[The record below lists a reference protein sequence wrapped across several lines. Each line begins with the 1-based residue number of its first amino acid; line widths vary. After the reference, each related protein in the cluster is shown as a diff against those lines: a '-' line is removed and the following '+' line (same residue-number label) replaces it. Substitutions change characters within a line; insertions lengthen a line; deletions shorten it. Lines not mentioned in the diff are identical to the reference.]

1 MFSESAV
8 SPLGAMLRSIGRRLP
23 VRTERPSDV
32 AREGIATTWLAR
44 RSNATATGTIQA
56 FSQTVVSFL
65 EAL

>member
-32 AREGIATTWLAR
+32 AREAVAIVWFMRRANATTT
-44 RSNATATGTIQA
+44 STVQA